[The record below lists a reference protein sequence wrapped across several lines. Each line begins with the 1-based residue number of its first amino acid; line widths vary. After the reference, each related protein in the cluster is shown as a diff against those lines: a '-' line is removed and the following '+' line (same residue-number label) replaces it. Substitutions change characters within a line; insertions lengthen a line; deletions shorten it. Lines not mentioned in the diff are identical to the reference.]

1 MNNYTDLNSD
11 LDALLNSGA
20 SAEQVWMLADW
31 LVRDQLPRCLD
42 IAGMEDVSGHLRAA
56 QPITD
61 FTSLVMVREVVKNA
75 HHKLYADAQKR
86 SLTVARVAAD
96 EVVQKAV
103 KEMATHFTPIVGEP
117 HSTERN
123 VVMAVFVNDVH
134 PAIRWSLWLAAYKA
148 VEESGQSDAAQSAVQ
163 PVVDEVKESG
173 QDLVR
178 RLSSRW

>member
-1 MNNYTDLNSD
+1 MYNSTDLNSD

-42 IAGMEDVSGHLRAA
+42 IAGMEDVSGRLRAA

-61 FTSLVMVREVVKNA
+61 FTSLVMVSEVVKNA
-75 HHKLYADAQKR
+75 HHKLYADVQKR

-96 EVVQKAV
+96 EVVEKAME
-103 KEMATHFTPIVGEP
+103 EMASNFTPIVGEP

-123 VVMAVFVNDVH
+123 VVMAVFVNHV
-134 PAIRWSLWLAAYKA
+134 PSTIRWSLWLAAYKA
-148 VEESGQSDAAQSAVQ
+148 VEESGQSAAAQRAVQ

-173 QDLVR
+173 HDLVR
-178 RLSSRW
+178 RLSSI

>member
-42 IAGMEDVSGHLRAA
+42 VAGMEDVSGRLRAA

-61 FTSLVMVREVVKNA
+61 FTSFVMVSEVVKNA

-86 SLTVARVAAD
+86 TLTVARVAAD
-96 EVVQKAV
+96 EVVEKAT
-103 KEMATHFTPIVGEP
+103 KEMASNFIPIVGEP

-123 VVMAVFVNDVH
+123 VVMAAFVNHV
-134 PAIRWSLWLAAYKA
+134 PSTIRWALWLAAYKA
-148 VEESGQSDAAQSAVQ
+148 VEGSGQSYAAQSAVQ

-173 QDLVR
+173 RDLVR
-178 RLSSRW
+178 RLSSL

>member
-1 MNNYTDLNSD
+1 MNNSTDLNSD

-20 SAEQVWMLADW
+20 NAEQVWMLADW

-42 IAGMEDVSGHLRAA
+42 IAGMEDVSGRLRAA
-56 QPITD
+56 QSITD
-61 FTSLVMVREVVKNA
+61 FTSLVMVSEVVKNA
-75 HHKLYADAQKR
+75 HHKLYADVQKR

-163 PVVDEVKESG
+163 SVVDEVKESG
-173 QDLVR
+173 RDLVR
-178 RLSSRW
+178 RLSSL

>member
-1 MNNYTDLNSD
+1 MNNSTDLNSD

-42 IAGMEDVSGHLRAA
+42 IAGMEDVSGRLRAA

-61 FTSLVMVREVVKNA
+61 FTSLLMVSEVVKNA
-75 HHKLYADAQKR
+75 HHKLYADVQKR
-86 SLTVARVAAD
+86 TLTVARVAAD
-96 EVVQKAV
+96 EVVERAT
-103 KEMATHFTPIVGEP
+103 KEMASNFTPIVGEP

-123 VVMAVFVNDVH
+123 VVMAVFVNNV
-134 PAIRWSLWLAAYKA
+134 PSTIRWSLWLAAYKA
-148 VEESGQSDAAQSAVQ
+148 VEESGQSDAAQIAVQ

-173 QDLVR
+173 RDLVR
-178 RLSSRW
+178 RLSSL